1 MVKKRPIIKRQKT
14 SHEQHQDNHLTPLLI
29 SAAAGAII
37 GALVAIYKPD
47 QNARM
52 WGFTVSN
59 TYNKLSD
66 SLEDVGYAA
75 KGTKKSSNKKI
86 LWLGAIAGGVIGLTA
101 VTLLSNKNG
110 RKKGAGFLDSIKGV
124 GQSAVQ
130 SIQSIDWM
138 DVAEHVA
145 DSVGEK
151 IGGNEDEEEEE
162 EEDQE
167 SEEEE
172 IDNETS
178 SKIQSIVNLGILGL
192 NIWQNLKKRR

>member
-1 MVKKRPIIKRQKT
+1 MVKKRSTSRRLKT
-14 SHEQHQDNHLTPLLI
+14 NDDFQESHLTPLLL

-37 GALVAIYKPD
+37 GALVAVYKPN
-47 QNARM
+47 QNART

-66 SLEDVGYAA
+66 KLEDISQP
-75 KGTKKSSNKKI
+75 KKSVKQTSHKKI
-86 LWLGAIAGGVIGLTA
+86 LWLGAIAGGVVGLTA
-101 VTLLSNKNG
+101 VTLLSQKHG
-110 RKKGAGFLDSIKGV
+110 GKKGGGIIDSIKDAGH
-124 GQSAVQ
+124 SAVE

-151 IGGNEDEEEEE
+151 IGANEEDSEEDNEYEDEIEDEE
-162 EEDQE
+162 
-167 SEEEE
+167 SEGSH
-172 IDNETS
+172 D
-178 SKIQSIVNLGILGL
+178 KVQSIVDLAILGL